1 MKISIMLSGVLHNNY
16 YILELKKSRNLSYFN
31 ISNFKKLYIDLNLND
46 INISYLLKKNTTNIV
61 ILNDVK
67 LLVCEGEFKIKN
79 RNNSDCFKIVDANH
93 ELNTNTIIKIE
104 LKESVLLNSLD
115 DYLYFIEKSNDL
127 GIIKN
132 IIDLLNIGVSIGIDI
147 NKHYNIFIIKFREF
161 KLNMKDIV
169 YLLNN
174 CDIDDFN
181 IYKKML
187 NDLVNLEFE
196 NSLLG
201 EMLCY
206 VTISDLK
213 YSKDL
218 FNLLILD
225 DIIKFKNIKIDDTI
239 KDETTDLYNS
249 IISRT
254 DWKEEINYGNI
265 MGLLIDVQ
273 PTELNKC
280 YFSYENIKI
289 NDITTSIIG
298 LDQILESYKLVNDF
312 NISISG
318 NGIGKG
324 NCILPLYIDDKHWQL
339 VKLYENYNLGLLFN
353 RNPLLYCNDMIKIY
367 KIALIKMISL
377 TFSDVNY
384 RSDKWINLLF
394 SLYLTTTKLFTKMN
408 YMKKIGLNDR
418 YKLNINDL
426 LYDYLLCGEIDDY
439 KYIVEEL
446 IRRSFKKMYK
456 NIDVLDSIYNIGHID
471 DAMENKILLNDIN
484 FNKWL
489 YDIETNN
496 IFIDLIKIVYGVYK
510 MKFIL
515 KEKFVKS
522 VLSSEDL
529 LEIKDYVKSNELKV
543 KSYELEG
550 LLNESFNHINYCK
563 SKTYSIEVLYDIGI
577 VKDKRELKNMFI
589 QCMMQRVDKLAKK
602 NINYIDPFSENSRLI
617 VVNNYSIFKQRYV
630 KKLYGLG
637 NVDTYI
643 RVINS
648 IELFRLKFFL
658 DLMVNNTI
666 SLKKKIKN
674 NISFINIDRRK
685 YIL

>member
-1 MKISIMLSGVLHNNY
+1 MLSGVLHNNY
-16 YILELKKSRNLSYFN
+16 YILELKVNRNLSYFN
-31 ISNFKKLYIDLNLND
+31 ISNFKKLYIDLNLCD
-46 INISYLLKKNTTNIV
+46 INISYLLKKNSTNIIV
-61 ILNDVK
+61 LNDVK
-67 LLVCEGEFKIKN
+67 LLICEGEFKIKN
-79 RNNSDCFKIVDANH
+79 KKNSDHFKIVDANH
-93 ELNTNTIIKIE
+93 ELNTNTILKIE
-104 LKESVLLNSLD
+104 LKKDVLLNSLD
-115 DYLYFIEKSNDL
+115 EYLYFIEKCNDL
-127 GIIKN
+127 CIIKN
-132 IIDLLNIGVSIGIDI
+132 IIDLLNIGVSLGIDI
-147 NKHYNIFIIKFREF
+147 NKEYNIFILKFREF
-161 KLNMKDIV
+161 QLNMKDIV

-181 IYKKML
+181 IFKKIL
-187 NDLVNLEFE
+187 YDLVNLEFE

-206 VTISDLK
+206 ITVSDLK

-218 FNLLILD
+218 FNMLILD

-249 IISRT
+249 VVSRT
-254 DWKEEINYGNI
+254 DWKEELNYGNI

-280 YFSYENIKI
+280 YFSYENVKI
-289 NDITTSIIG
+289 NDITTSVIG

-318 NGIGKG
+318 NGIGNG

-367 KIALIKMISL
+367 KIALIKMICL

-408 YMKKIGLNDR
+408 YIKKIGLNDR

-456 NIDVLDSIYNIGHID
+456 NINILDSIYNIGHID

-489 YDIETNN
+489 YDIEMNN
-496 IFIDLIKIVYGVYK
+496 IFIDLIKRVYGVYK

-550 LLNESFNHINYCK
+550 LLNENFNHINYCK
-563 SKTYSIEVLYDIGI
+563 SKTYSIGVLYDIGI
-577 VKDKRELKNMFI
+577 VKDKRELRSMFI

-630 KKLYGLG
+630 KKLYGLDG
-637 NVDTYI
+637 IDTYI

-666 SLKKKIKN
+666 SLKNKIKS